1 MSETILSS
9 LLWATGA
16 TLIAQIVAVAIMW
29 RLGVPPKKLA
39 HEIEDTQNVAVGATF
54 FIISVIASIYI
65 GLMAQEPSPAD
76 SNLENVAWIL
86 GGVALATVYSS
97 ISFVIVHRIFN
108 PIEGENT
115 YTWIRRE
122 LVLEQNA
129 ALAFFLG
136 GLVVAHFISVA
147 YQVI

>member
-1 MSETILSS
+1 METVLSS
-9 LLWATGA
+9 LVWATGA
-16 TLIAQIVAVAIMW
+16 TLIAQSVAVAIMW

-39 HEIEDTQNVAVGATF
+39 HEIEDVQNAAVGATF

-76 SNLENVAWIL
+76 SDLESAAWII
-86 GGVALATVYSS
+86 GGVALATLYSG
-97 ISFVIVHRIFN
+97 ISFVIVHRIFE

-122 LVLEQNA
+122 LVLEQNTS
-129 ALAFFLG
+129 LAFFLG
-136 GLVVAHFISVA
+136 GLAVAHFISVA